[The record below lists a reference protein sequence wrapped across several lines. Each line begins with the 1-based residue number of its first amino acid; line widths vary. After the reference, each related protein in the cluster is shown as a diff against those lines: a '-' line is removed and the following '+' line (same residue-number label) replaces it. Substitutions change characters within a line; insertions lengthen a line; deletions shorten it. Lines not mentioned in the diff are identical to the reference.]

1 MFGFEKSRKIKKI
14 IDRMCVIMLIISMI
28 FGSTHIPTIF
38 GGGVATPSIATN
50 LEEDDNNSSDIN
62 ILSEESENTNLSNLR
77 NFGDFEYI
85 VEDGKAVITGLKD
98 TFLGDRL
105 EIPATFDGVE
115 ITKIKDRAI

>member
-50 LEEDDNNSSDIN
+50 LEEDDNNSSDIS
-62 ILSEESENTNLSNLR
+62 ILSEES
-77 NFGDFEYI
+77 
-85 VEDGKAVITGLKD
+85 
-98 TFLGDRL
+98 
-105 EIPATFDGVE
+105 
-115 ITKIKDRAI
+115 